1 MPSLVVRGIVQMWN
15 MKTGM
20 SKPKEAYILTVEGK
34 DVKLVVSFI
43 SGKCTTF
50 LLSNNVK
57 NVVHR
62 SFGETQNFLHVTFQN
77 NNFLFV
83 EGLTSRDAEKLKTF
97 LATICQRQLKPSSN
111 PGRNREV
118 LRAAIPQQKIIKKSI
133 HSVSEKLKRRLLD
146 SGEKNGTPVLQGLPV
161 LIPKSSAQTYQE
173 LPEKQGEKRKRTV
186 HSDSKMNRKN
196 PDDESSSKSKK
207 SKRSPMEQRRKKE
220 KKEAKSKNE
229 GQGER
234 SRPLLSLE
242 SLESPCLDGAGH
254 FRSLFEKIYLAFL
267 LEPNIDED
275 DELEWEGLEITLELY
290 PEKIWHGLPNLG
302 NTCYMNAI
310 LQSLLSVLSFVDDLL
325 HQGFPRGKI
334 PLDVLSLRLAQ
345 LLVLKDTYNNKVKRN
360 LLENLKEAVSEV
372 AVIFSGNI
380 QNDAHEFLGHC
391 LDQLKESM
399 RKLKVTMKAKMES
412 EKKGS
417 DQQALPGNAAIQI
430 PICPVVANFE
440 FELLRSI
447 TCKACGH
454 VVFKTELSNYLSMN
468 LPRGSKTRPLSV
480 QSTLDLFLGAEDLE
494 YRCEVCKHKRSFGVH
509 KFLKIPRVFIIHLKR
524 YNLTEYWSL
533 RKDQRAVVIPK
544 YLNVSSHCNE
554 GTIAPSPLNEYV
566 HTRDIQVLKIFQR
579 MNSEALH
586 LQMLSKRMRSKS
598 TDSRASPSESN
609 KESTLPKSPVFPT
622 RSSRDQQPANLENV
636 SIASGLKTTSTNT
649 HDGTSIAEATNV
661 MTDGKNIPFPLMFE
675 DENISS
681 SSQATD
687 LTEVYLEGVPEH
699 ASSETYLE
707 TDGSIDIDIES
718 VDENTEEF
726 YGDNFPQRA
735 EENHQTERARNHEK
749 SLQEALLQ
757 TVPNLSAQGHMEDFG
772 RHTEEFSLQEASTS
786 SQGASCSYPSSA
798 SVSKSEKTKTE
809 AEKQKRSAE
818 MDDPYSYR
826 LIGIISHL
834 GDDLNSGHY
843 VTDAYDFERQVWF
856 TYNDMTVLH
865 VEEFPMQEAR
875 VCTGYIFFYM
885 NSKTFE
891 EVAQRVEKSSIH
903 KSTKDPPP
911 PPPPPPPPTPTQ

>member
-1 MPSLVVRGIVQMWN
+1 MPSLVVRGFVQMWN

-20 SKPKEAYILTVEGK
+20 SKLKEAFIETVEGK
-34 DVKLVVSFI
+34 DVKLVVSFS

-50 LLSNNVK
+50 LLSNNIR

-62 SFGETQNFLHVTFQN
+62 SFGDTQNFLHVTFQN

-97 LATICQRQLKPSSN
+97 LATICERQIKPSSS

-118 LRAAIPQQKIIKKSI
+118 LSSAIPQQKIIKQPI
-133 HSVSEKLKRRLLD
+133 HSVSEKFKSRPSD
-146 SGEKNGTPVLQGLPV
+146 SGEENGTPVLHGLPV
-161 LIPKSSAQTYQE
+161 LISKSSAHEVPEYQ
-173 LPEKQGEKRKRTV
+173 GGKRKRKL

-207 SKRSPMEQRRKKE
+207 SKKSPMEQRGKKE

-229 GQGER
+229 AQGEC

-267 LEPNIDED
+267 LEPNVDED
-275 DELEWEGLEITLELY
+275 EELEWEGLEITLELY

-360 LLENLKEAVSEV
+360 LLENLKEAISEV
-372 AVIFSGNI
+372 AAIFSGNI

-417 DQQALPGNAAIQI
+417 DQQAFPGNAAIQI

-454 VVFKTELSNYLSMN
+454 VVFKAELSNYLSMN
-468 LPRGSKTRPLSV
+468 LPRGSKARHLSV
-480 QSTLDLFLGAEDLE
+480 QSTLDHFLGAEDLE
-494 YRCEVCKHKRSFGVH
+494 YKCEICKHKHSLGVH
-509 KFLKIPRVFIIHLKR
+509 KFLKIPRVLIIHLKR

-533 RKDQRAVVIPK
+533 RKDQRAVAIPK

-554 GTIAPSPLNEYV
+554 STEAPSPLNEYV

-579 MNSEALH
+579 MNSEALR
-586 LQMLSKRMRSKS
+586 LQMLSKRMGSKS
-598 TDSRASPSESN
+598 TDSRASESN
-609 KESTLPKSPVFPT
+609 KKSALPKSPVFSK

-636 SIASGLKTTSTNT
+636 SVVSGLETTLTST
-649 HDGTSIAEATNV
+649 HDGTNIAEATNV
-661 MTDGKNIPFPLMFE
+661 MTDWKDTPFPLMFE
-675 DENISS
+675 DEDLSS
-681 SSQATD
+681 SSQATN
-687 LTEVYLEGVPEH
+687 LTEVFLDDVPER

-707 TDGSIDIDIES
+707 SDASFDIDIDSIDES
-718 VDENTEEF
+718 TDEF
-726 YGDNFPQRA
+726 YDDNIPQRA
-735 EENHQTERARNHEK
+735 EENHQTERARFYEK
-749 SLQEALLQ
+749 SLQEAILQ
-757 TVPNLSAQGHMEDFG
+757 TVPNVSGQGHMEDFG
-772 RHTEEFSLQEASTS
+772 RHTEEISLQEASTS
-786 SQGASCSYPSSA
+786 SQGASCSYTSSA
-798 SVSKSEKTKTE
+798 NGISKSEKTKPE

-818 MDDPYSYR
+818 MEDPYAYR

-865 VEEFPMQEAR
+865 VEEFPMQEGR

-891 EVAQRVEKSSIH
+891 EVAKRVEKSSIH
-903 KSTKDPPP
+903 KSTNDPPP